1 MALDLSP
8 TFEELGSHCPGS
20 RGCRQPR
27 LPALPAEGWL
37 RVLVRSQS
45 LFLVSWPRA
54 CLKHP
59 LHSSPGVLTQTWH
72 RSCHPALQPIPPSEP
87 TRPLPY
93 PGASSSSPTC
103 HGEGTVSL
111 SLDGS
116 FQRGSPSPPSQVLFL
131 LICSPDNLLYP
142 VHLPPPIRTQI
153 TRKSLVLVSFP
164 LLSGPV
170 LKLVNQPER
179 LS

>member
-20 RGCRQPR
+20 RGCRQP
-27 LPALPAEGWL
+27 LPACFASRGLAQGPGQVPVSILGLLASCLFETPSAQQSRCAYSDLPQILPPCL
-37 RVLVRSQS
+37 RAHPPIRADQAPSRPWR
-45 LFLVSWPRA
+45 LFPFPHLSW
-54 CLKHP
+54 
-59 LHSSPGVLTQTWH
+59 G
-72 RSCHPALQPIPPSEP
+72 
-87 TRPLPY
+87 
-93 PGASSSSPTC
+93 G
-103 HGEGTVSL
+103 GVSL

-116 FQRGSPSPPSQVLFL
+116 FQRGSPSSPSQVLFL

-142 VHLPPPIRTQI
+142 VALSPPIRTQI
-153 TRKSLVLVSFP
+153 TSKSLVLVSF
-164 LLSGPV
+164 LLHSGPV